1 WVEVVDDESELLV
14 AQGEPRPLLRITGQP
29 DQERGEIT
37 LSGSVS
43 HLAGRRG
50 LKLRRWDQSGPNLDD
65 GIAVTAAD
73 PAAGSPGW
81 VALEGGVQVSFSAGT
96 YRAGDYWLIPART
109 ATGDI
114 EWPPFEPGGAAPV
127 PQPPHGARHHYCR
140 LALLKVVSR
149 TQVEVTDCR
158 EVFPSLTDIT
168 ARDVSI
174 DPARCPDL
182 AAAKTVQDAVDILC
196 SNRHGGCTQVA
207 IPGPGWEEVFD
218 RLRAGEDAEVCFQ
231 AGEYPL
237 TEAVRVSGKGHLK
250 LTGVGPGTRILAPGA
265 EAALVFEDC
274 PTVTVRDLYAETG
287 STREVDTRSLR
298 KQHAREL
305 KAKFGDTPSATDAQA
320 IQEETRRF
328 EQQLLEERRRNGTLT
343 FVNCGTVNV
352 EHVTLKCGAGAVR
365 SSACVTV
372 RGDEKSPNTARVLHC
387 ELNVGHRQQGV
398 LLVNVWRSLVEGNVV
413 RVYDKPARL
422 RFENLLKANDV
433 RLRADLRDILISRAS
448 IREVP
453 PAGRANVMVR
463 LPGLPKS
470 TTPPP
475 PGKAVYF
482 KTPRLVQGVWEELV
496 RSSLQQRPATLDTAR
511 ALLRYVKRI
520 ADRLINDEEFRSKN
534 ASFRDLF
541 NRLQA
546 QDRAVASQ
554 GITVGGRVA
563 RDVRVLNNSVEGVL
577 EGVHVGLGLA
587 QRDVKGIPILGQFDI
602 AEEVT
607 VAGNSIQVVLPPEAV
622 KLNRNGVFVGN
633 CKSLRVENNELKL
646 DRLSDV
652 EIEGIR
658 VWGVLGERVSVSRNN
673 LRATPSTASSLKE
686 IDTSGGNKDTGA
698 AARGA
703 FDFGIVINPIFP
715 PGLKSASSHCWLAL
729 ENYLDCVTLPRVKAP
744 NTVIIRDNFPP
755 DQPQT

>member
-1 WVEVVDDESELLV
+1 
-14 AQGEPRPLLRITGQP
+14 
-29 DQERGEIT
+29 
-37 LSGSVS
+37 
-43 HLAGRRG
+43 
-50 LKLRRWDQSGPNLDD
+50 
-65 GIAVTAAD
+65 
-73 PAAGSPGW
+73 
-81 VALEGGVQVSFSAGT
+81 
-96 YRAGDYWLIPART
+96 
-109 ATGDI
+109 
-114 EWPPFEPGGAAPV
+114 
-127 PQPPHGARHHYCR
+127 
-140 LALLKVVSR
+140 
-149 TQVEVTDCR
+149 
-158 EVFPSLTDIT
+158 
-168 ARDVSI
+168 
-174 DPARCPDL
+174 
-182 AAAKTVQDAVDILC
+182 
-196 SNRHGGCTQVA
+196 
-207 IPGPGWEEVFD
+207 
-218 RLRAGEDAEVCFQ
+218 
-231 AGEYPL
+231 
-237 TEAVRVSGKGHLK
+237 
-250 LTGVGPGTRILAPGA
+250 
-265 EAALVFEDC
+265 
-274 PTVTVRDLYAETG
+274 
-287 STREVDTRSLR
+287 
-298 KQHAREL
+298 
-305 KAKFGDTPSATDAQA
+305 
-320 IQEETRRF
+320 
-328 EQQLLEERRRNGTLT
+328 
-343 FVNCGTVNV
+343 
-352 EHVTLKCGAGAVR
+352 
-365 SSACVTV
+365 
-372 RGDEKSPNTARVLHC
+372 
-387 ELNVGHRQQGV
+387 
-398 LLVNVWRSLVEGNVV
+398 
-413 RVYDKPARL
+413 
-422 RFENLLKANDV
+422 
-433 RLRADLRDILISRAS
+433 
-448 IREVP
+448 
-453 PAGRANVMVR
+453 
-463 LPGLPKS
+463 
-470 TTPPP
+470 
-475 PGKAVYF
+475 
-482 KTPRLVQGVWEELV
+482 
-496 RSSLQQRPATLDTAR
+496 LQQRPATLDTAR